1 MRPRYNA
8 FFTARD
14 AKLWLAQRRIGM
26 ILDAAGHN
34 HAARFDLFGL
44 SRALS
49 PFQFTDHGSSAH
61 MAALGR
67 NTSIFSFGAL
77 QS

>member
-1 MRPRYNA
+1 
-8 FFTARD
+8 
-14 AKLWLAQRRIGM
+14 M

-44 SRALS
+44 SWALS